1 MIPDG
6 NYHPKEIMKA
16 LLAIAL
22 LIAASSAAAQ
32 VHVRGY
38 TKKDGTYVAPHE
50 RSAPNHTMLDN
61 YSTKGNVNPY
71 TGKPGTKDPA
81 PYSTNQSLQATSI
94 QPIHTIQSPGI
105 AQPGQPLQQPAN
117 PYALPQ
123 SSESLF

>member
-1 MIPDG
+1 
-6 NYHPKEIMKA
+6 MKT
-16 LLAIAL
+16 LLVIAL

-38 TKKDGTYVAPHE
+38 TKRDGTYVAPHE

-81 PYSTNQSLQATSI
+81 LYSTNPSLQAVTV
-94 QPIHTIQSPGI
+94 QPLPTIQSPGI

-117 PYALPQ
+117 PYVLPQ

>member
-6 NYHPKEIMKA
+6 NYNPKGIMKA
-16 LLAIAL
+16 LLPIAL

-71 TGKPGTKDPA
+71 TGKPGTRDPE
-81 PYSTNQSLQATSI
+81 PYSTNQSPQATV
-94 QPIHTIQSPGI
+94 QALQTIQSPTR
-105 AQPGQPLQQPAN
+105 AQPLPQPAN
-117 PYALPQ
+117 LYALPQ